1 MSDGS
6 EKSDG
11 TEKVAK
17 SAPVGHSSVLPRTIK
32 IIIVIV
38 YLVQEHSF
46 GHSSGH
52 SSVLPRTI
60 IIIIIILYQVQNIRP
75 VGAKM
80 PFSLVDNQS
89 AHQQCNVH
97 ISGSTG
103 KSPSPWC

>member
-1 MSDGS
+1 M
-6 EKSDG
+6 
-11 TEKVAK
+11 
-17 SAPVGHSSVLPRTIK
+17 GHSYVLPRTIK
-32 IIIVIV
+32 TIIAIV

-46 GHSSGH
+46 GHSS
-52 SSVLPRTI
+52 VLPRTI
-60 IIIIIILYQVQNIRP
+60 IIIIVTLYQVQNIRP

-103 KSPSPWC
+103 KLPSPRC